1 MLYWVFYLT
10 EYHCVNKASAGW
22 VCYRLDAHLLALGIG
37 WQKLPGTKAN
47 PDQPWRICSGGGVAE
62 ACSAGQKSSGAD
74 VTGVVCLYCKLTSI
88 SGLLSTLQR
97 RTEGLSKNSAR
108 L

>member
-47 PDQPWRICSGGGVAE
+47 PYQSWRICNGGGVAE
-62 ACSAGQKSSGAD
+62 ACNAGQKLSGAD
-74 VTGVVCLYCKLTSI
+74 VTGAVRLYCRVGSI
-88 SGLLSTLQR
+88 NGALSTVQR
-97 RTEGLSKNSAR
+97 TTLLTLKNSFR